1 MWRRGRRWVA
11 LVSLVALVGR
21 PVPGWSAD
29 LYEEARGALNVRV
42 GRQDH
47 SGFSVRG
54 GALLTTGQT
63 ATSQTLLRARATT
76 QRGCGAFDFAV
87 TMKETFEELP
97 ELMEALAQAILANI
111 PMLVICYASPTGC
124 DLIKH
129 FQALANLAVQAKY
142 GQCQQIQMAMQYAGS
157 RLRGGSESQCLEEQ
171 VAAGASLNRAMNT
184 CSGGVT
190 SLRLPNGEQGS
201 ELRVVQDTLQ
211 YFGASQ
217 ETVRVANQLLG
228 EVTLQTGQGRL
239 NALHDRPRAPLLQRY
254 ESHRTDATSAL
265 QRAVDEFASSGAL
278 SEATLREISTPGQ
291 EVPVAAIQALAAL
304 RQDPVRYEALSGKL
318 AGGTAIVRLTW
329 ECQELQDMLAAAAD
343 GTQNLTDE
351 TRRLLENRK
360 KQLDIQLQ
368 QTIAKITVVEKHLQP
383 ALQELFTE
391 YEAVQSMATQAGL
404 RAPAVTLP
412 PMPFRRQVPGG
423 YAQ

>member
-1 MWRRGRRWVA
+1 MWCKGRRWVA
-11 LVSLVALVGR
+11 LVSLVGLLGR
-21 PVPGWSAD
+21 SVPGWPAD
-29 LYEEARGALNVRV
+29 LYEDARNALNVRV
-42 GRQDH
+42 SRQDH
-47 SGFSVRG
+47 SGFSARG
-54 GALLTTGQT
+54 GVLLTTGQT
-63 ATSQTLLRARATT
+63 SSSQTLLRARATT
-76 QRGCGAFDFAV
+76 QRGCGAFGFAE

-97 ELMEALAQAILANI
+97 QLMEALAQAILANI

-129 FQALANLAVQAKY
+129 FQALANLAVQAKF

-157 RLRGGSESQCLEEQ
+157 RLRGGWESQCLEHQ
-171 VAAGASLNRAMNT
+171 VAAGATLNKAMNF
-184 CSGGVT
+184 CSAAGN

-201 ELRVVQDTLQ
+201 EMKVVADTLQ

-217 ETVRVANQLLG
+217 ETIRVAGQLLG
-228 EVTLQTGQGRL
+228 EVTLQAGDGRL
-239 NALHDRPRAPLLQRY
+239 NAQHDRPRAALLQRY
-254 ESHRTDATSAL
+254 EAHRTDATSAL
-265 QRAVDEFASSGAL
+265 QRAVDEFASSGSL
-278 SEATLREISTPGQ
+278 SDATLREISTPGQ
-291 EVPVAAIQALAAL
+291 EIPVAAIQALAAL

-351 TRRLLENRK
+351 ARRLLENRK
-360 KQLDIQLQ
+360 KQLDVQLQ
-368 QTIAKITVVEKHLQP
+368 QTLAKINVVEKHLQP

-404 RAPAVTLP
+404 RTPSVRIP
-412 PMPFRRQVPGG
+412 PMPFRRQYPGG
-423 YAQ
+423 YSQ